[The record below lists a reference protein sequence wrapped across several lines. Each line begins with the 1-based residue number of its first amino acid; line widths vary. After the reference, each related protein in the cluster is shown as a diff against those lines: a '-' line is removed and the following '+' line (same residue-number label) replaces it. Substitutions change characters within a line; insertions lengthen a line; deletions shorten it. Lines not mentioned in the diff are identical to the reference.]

1 MKISV
6 IIPVYNKERYL
17 KIILNQIVNQSFSD
31 FECLLIDDGSVDLSS
46 SICDEYCLLDSR
58 FKAVHIENQ
67 GVSHARNVGI
77 DIAQG
82 EYLTFIDCDD
92 EIHKDFLKNLYE
104 CIENNRVDL
113 VVGGYQ
119 KFWDNSDKRID
130 VNTPFT
136 KQIVNLEDIVPDFA
150 EVQKKCGLY
159 GCCVAKIFK
168 RDFLGDIRFDE
179 GLKLAEDLDFYLRVI
194 AKAKAL
200 YFDDKNYYFYRQE
213 AENSTVLVNDEDIDY
228 YSQLC
233 INIRYKKFLLDV
245 NGYFGTNKNIVDELI
260 SNYIYFSVFYC
271 KNEELKQCFEKVCKI
286 KSENNVILVG
296 KNLLQ
301 RVVFNSIN
309 TKNIFELKIA
319 LVLFRSAKKLK
330 HIN

>member
-77 DIAQG
+77 DMAQG

-136 KQIVNLEDIVPDFA
+136 TQIVNLEDIVPDFA

-194 AKAKAL
+194 AKAKTL

-271 KNEELKQCFEKVCKI
+271 KNNLLKERFFEIINLIDTNSLLLIPNGFIQKLIFSTIKCKSYFCVKLILSVYRSLRKI
-286 KSENNVILVG
+286 K
-296 KNLLQ
+296 
-301 RVVFNSIN
+301 
-309 TKNIFELKIA
+309 NI
-319 LVLFRSAKKLK
+319 
-330 HIN
+330 

>member
-17 KIILNQIVNQSFSD
+17 KIILNQIVNQSFRD

-77 DIAQG
+77 DMAQG

-260 SNYIYFSVFYC
+260 SNYIFFSVFYC
-271 KNEELKQCFEKVCKI
+271 KNNLLKERFFEIINLIDTNSLLLIPNGFMQKLIFSTIKCKSYFCVKLILSVYRSLRKI
-286 KSENNVILVG
+286 K
-296 KNLLQ
+296 
-301 RVVFNSIN
+301 
-309 TKNIFELKIA
+309 NI
-319 LVLFRSAKKLK
+319 
-330 HIN
+330 

>member
-77 DIAQG
+77 DMAQG

-194 AKAKAL
+194 AKAKTL

-271 KNEELKQCFEKVCKI
+271 KNNLLKERFFEIINLIDTNSLLLIPNGFMQKLIFSTIKCKSYFCVKLILSVYRSLRKI
-286 KSENNVILVG
+286 K
-296 KNLLQ
+296 
-301 RVVFNSIN
+301 
-309 TKNIFELKIA
+309 NI
-319 LVLFRSAKKLK
+319 
-330 HIN
+330 

>member
-77 DIAQG
+77 DMAQG

-194 AKAKAL
+194 AKAKTL

-271 KNEELKQCFEKVCKI
+271 KN
-286 KSENNVILVG
+286 
-296 KNLLQ
+296 NLLKE
-301 RVVFNSIN
+301 RFFEIINLIDTNSLLLIPN
-309 TKNIFELKIA
+309 GFMQKLIFSTIKCKSYFCVKLILYVYRSLREIKNI
-319 LVLFRSAKKLK
+319 
-330 HIN
+330 